1 MKLREKKGVT
11 LLLLVITIIVIVI
24 IAGAVISGIIVT
36 TENANLSNFA
46 NNISQI
52 QDSAR
57 SMYILENKLPISNSA
72 EKLTREDLLELIDV
86 GNQNAFFDELNDNGE
101 GKNAYFYQIDLN
113 KVGADKTLIG
123 TGKDGEDDIYVISLN
138 SLKVYYLRGVE
149 YDNNTYFSINSK
161 LSNIVKLP
169 VVEQD
174 SSEVLVKTFQAVTVT
189 KSNKGYDKDLGIKI
203 IANMELG
210 EKLKISYKGISE
222 KTLLLPEGQ
231 TTIEVNNL
239 SDLNSYIDEK
249 FSDNEINIFNNLRG
263 DDRVITLT
271 KYYNNENIGNTKIDI
286 SNYDN
291 VAPTFQISETKE
303 YGEFFIVNG
312 VATDNLGIAN
322 SGIAHVKYEFEGTD
336 GKNDL
341 KTITVDEN
349 GEFSFKVSKEVVEV
363 KITVVD
369 KVGNLKQESLSLI

>member
-263 DDRVITLT
+263 EDRVITLT

-312 VATDNLGIAN
+312 VATDNLGITN
-322 SGIAHVKYEFEGTD
+322 SGIAHVKYEFEGAD
-336 GKNDL
+336 GKNL

-349 GEFSFKVSKEVVEV
+349 GEFSFKVPKEVLEV

>member
-322 SGIAHVKYEFEGTD
+322 SGIAHVKYEFEGAD
-336 GKNDL
+336 GKNL

-349 GEFSFKVSKEVVEV
+349 GEFSFKVPKEVLEV